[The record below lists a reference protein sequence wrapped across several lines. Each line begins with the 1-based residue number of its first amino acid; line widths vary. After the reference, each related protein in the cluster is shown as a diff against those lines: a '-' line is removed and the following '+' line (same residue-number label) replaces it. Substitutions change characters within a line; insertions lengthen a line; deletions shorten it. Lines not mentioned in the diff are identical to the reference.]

1 MEKNK
6 NPKKK
11 LQLPSHTYFRYSNI
25 AFQLIA
31 VVLICFF
38 SGKKLD
44 SLMHNDTPWI
54 TIALSTIGIFGTI
67 YLIIKNLSN
76 E

>member
-1 MEKNK
+1 METNK
-6 NPKKK
+6 RPKKK
-11 LQLPSHTYFRYSNI
+11 LQLPNYTYLRYSNI

-44 SLMHNDTPWI
+44 SLMHNETPWLTI
-54 TIALSTIGIFGTI
+54 TLSTIGIFGTI